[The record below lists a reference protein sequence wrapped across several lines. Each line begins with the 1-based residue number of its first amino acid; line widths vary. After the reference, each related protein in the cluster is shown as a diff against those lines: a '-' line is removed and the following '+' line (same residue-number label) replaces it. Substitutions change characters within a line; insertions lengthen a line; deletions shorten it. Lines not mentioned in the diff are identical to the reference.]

1 MKLPFS
7 TKVVV
12 VALLVGL
19 CSAQSNARRLYK
31 WVDQGS
37 VTNYSEFQPKEGTSR
52 KLEVLESRGH
62 DHVDPAMAVTA
73 EMKAIEIPVDQ
84 INLQG
89 ATAGAGA
96 TPAPYMQQSTTQTIV
111 KQGAMVAPYIR
122 PASPV
127 ATTAVEKK
135 EPPVQQAVQVPEK
148 KETLITNPLVEK
160 SASTVAVAEKKEEIA
175 MVQPEKKVQPKVNP
189 WTRKVEFV
197 PSNLVPQNL
206 SKAVLPER

>member
-7 TKVVV
+7 TKIVVV
-12 VALLVGL
+12 TLLVGV
-19 CSAQSNARRLYK
+19 CATQTNARRLYK
-31 WVDQGS
+31 WIDQTS

-52 KLEVLESRGH
+52 KLEVLESRGN

-84 INLQG
+84 MNLQG
-89 ATAGAGA
+89 TSAVTGG
-96 TPAPYMQQSTTQTIV
+96 TPVPQVQQNTTQTIV
-111 KQGAMVAPYIR
+111 KQGAIAAPYTR
-122 PASPV
+122 PANVIV
-127 ATTAVEKK
+127 AAPVEKK
-135 EPPVQQAVQVPEK
+135 ESQPQQVVPAVDR
-148 KETLITNPLVEK
+148 KEGLSNPLTDKAV
-160 SASTVAVAEKKEEIA
+160 STVALSEKKEEMA
-175 MVQPEKKVQPKVNP
+175 LAQPEKKAQPKVNP